1 MEYGEPCLAPTP
13 AVARGAVEAAEAA
26 LAERVGRAVQAGAA
40 GAAAVPGSL
49 EAGLLALAGPGVL
62 RRVILARLVPGSQSC
77 TVENYISVTKFALL
91 YWYKKSCV

>member
-91 YWYKKSCV
+91 YWYRKSCV

>member
-1 MEYGEPCLAPTP
+1 MEYVEPCLAPTP
-13 AVARGAVEAAEAA
+13 AVARGAVEAA

-49 EAGLLALAGPGVL
+49 EAGLQALAGPGVL

>member
-40 GAAAVPGSL
+40 DAAAVPGSV
-49 EAGLLALAGPGVL
+49 EAGLPALAGPGVL
-62 RRVILARLVPGSQSC
+62 RRVFVARLVPGSQAC
-77 TVENYISVTKFALL
+77 TMENYIFVTKCALL
-91 YWYKKSCV
+91 YWY